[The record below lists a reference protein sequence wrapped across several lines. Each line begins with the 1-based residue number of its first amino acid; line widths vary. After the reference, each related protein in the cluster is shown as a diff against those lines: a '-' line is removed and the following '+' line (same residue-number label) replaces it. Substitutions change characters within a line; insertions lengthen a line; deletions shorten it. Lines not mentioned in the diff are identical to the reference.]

1 MDPALLKAR
10 QDFMRHAISS
20 MDTLQQIK
28 KDGSG
33 GATSSS
39 STSQQK
45 SKRKRV
51 VASKDSKTAASSSTG
66 ANNNNAIQ
74 NAANFSMMAK
84 IVDYMRKRHLNV
96 QHWGLTLNEILD
108 EMQVYDL
115 NKKTILWLQEALK
128 QNPRLDS
135 DNENKLIYKPPHK
148 VKNKATLFALL
159 KKQHSDGK
167 GGILLSE
174 LGDCVANPE
183 ALVKALGSQCIALPT
198 QINKR
203 KDTVL
208 FLNDEDTDYQLDD
221 EFVQLWRSAGVE
233 HLDETKIEEYL
244 QKHGLETARDLAPR
258 RNIGEGTAPKRKQPK
273 KATQKVHNVHLEHV
287 LEDYEAD

>member
-33 GATSSS
+33 GANRRLQHPNKKVKEKEWLLRKIQKPLHLRLLGLIIIMLYKM
-39 STSQQK
+39 QQ
-45 SKRKRV
+45 
-51 VASKDSKTAASSSTG
+51 
-66 ANNNNAIQ
+66 IL
-74 NAANFSMMAK
+74 
-84 IVDYMRKRHLNV
+84 VDYMRKRHLNV

-174 LGDCVANPE
+174 LAIVW
-183 ALVKALGSQCIALPT
+183 
-198 QINKR
+198 QILK
-203 KDTVL
+203 L
-208 FLNDEDTDYQLDD
+208 
-221 EFVQLWRSAGVE
+221 
-233 HLDETKIEEYL
+233 
-244 QKHGLETARDLAPR
+244 
-258 RNIGEGTAPKRKQPK
+258 
-273 KATQKVHNVHLEHV
+273 
-287 LEDYEAD
+287 

>member
-74 NAANFSMMAK
+74 NAANFRFGF
-84 IVDYMRKRHLNV
+84 YFLGYFNCP
-96 QHWGLTLNEILD
+96 
-108 EMQVYDL
+108 VYAIHEDL
-115 NKKTILWLQEALK
+115 YV
-128 QNPRLDS
+128 P
-135 DNENKLIYKPPHK
+135 
-148 VKNKATLFALL
+148 
-159 KKQHSDGK
+159 
-167 GGILLSE
+167 
-174 LGDCVANPE
+174 C
-183 ALVKALGSQCIALPT
+183 
-198 QINKR
+198 
-203 KDTVL
+203 
-208 FLNDEDTDYQLDD
+208 
-221 EFVQLWRSAGVE
+221 
-233 HLDETKIEEYL
+233 YL
-244 QKHGLETARDLAPR
+244 R
-258 RNIGEGTAPKRKQPK
+258 
-273 KATQKVHNVHLEHV
+273 
-287 LEDYEAD
+287 

>member
-1 MDPALLKAR
+1 MDPALLKQR
-10 QDFMRHAISS
+10 QDFMRQAIRS
-20 MDTLQQIK
+20 MDTIQQIK

-33 GATSSS
+33 GTSSS

-51 VASKDSKTAASSSTG
+51 AVPKDSKSTASSSTG

-84 IVDYMRKRHLNV
+84 IVDYMRKRHLNM
-96 QHWGLTLNEILD
+96 QHWGLTLNEIID
-108 EMQVYDL
+108 EMQIYDL

-135 DNENKLIYKPPHK
+135 DTENKLIYKPPYR

-183 ALVKALGSQCIALPT
+183 ALVKSLGHQCIALPT
-198 QINKR
+198 QR

-244 QKHGLETARDLAPR
+244 QRHGLETARDLAPR
-258 RNIGEGTAPKRKQPK
+258 KNVGEGGTAPKRKQPK
-273 KATQKVHNVHLEHV
+273 KAIQKVHNVHLENV